1 MKPKRSRGLGADID
15 RISFV
20 ACSGSAPA
28 VALDLRIGGRYRGFV
43 RDRHR
48 LRRGTLPGIQRGTLP
63 GIRRETLPGIQRE
76 FRCQFCALS
85 LHASL
90 DGCDLHPEHFAPDFL
105 IGRADFALRL
115 WRSGGFLI

>member
-20 ACSGSAPA
+20 AWSGSAPA

-48 LRRGTLPGIQRGTLP
+48 LRRGTLPGIQRG
-63 GIRRETLPGIQRE
+63 TLPGIQRE

>member
-1 MKPKRSRGLGADID
+1 MTGGGRACAEDTGVKPKRSRGLGADID

-48 LRRGTLPGIQRGTLP
+48 LRRGTLPGIQR
-63 GIRRETLPGIQRE
+63 E

-115 WRSGGFLI
+115 WRSGRFLV